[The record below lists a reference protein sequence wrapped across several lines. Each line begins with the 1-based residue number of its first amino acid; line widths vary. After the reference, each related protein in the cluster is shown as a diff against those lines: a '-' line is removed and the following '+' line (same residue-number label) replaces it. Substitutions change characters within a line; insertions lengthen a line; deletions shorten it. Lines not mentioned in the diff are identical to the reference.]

1 MFEAKPMILRRSRFV
16 DQRVE
21 DERGQLPR
29 ARCGERGEGIVDH
42 VARRL
47 LVILGLI
54 VLRMVHDASLSVFLS
69 IRPLARQIRMYQTFR
84 TKGLP
89 RRWLG

>member
-1 MFEAKPMILRRSRFV
+1 MLEAKPMILSRSRLV
-16 DQRVE
+16 DQRIE

-29 ARCGERGEGIVDH
+29 AGCGERGEGIVDH

-54 VLRMVHDASLSVFLS
+54 VLRMVHDASLSFFLS

-84 TKGLP
+84 TNGLQ
-89 RRWLG
+89 RRGLG